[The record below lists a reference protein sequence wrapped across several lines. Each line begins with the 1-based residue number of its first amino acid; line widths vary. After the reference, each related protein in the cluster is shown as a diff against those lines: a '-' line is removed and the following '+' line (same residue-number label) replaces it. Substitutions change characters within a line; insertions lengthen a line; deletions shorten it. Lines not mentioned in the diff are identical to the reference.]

1 MGETPLKSS
10 ASAMLALGLIS
21 PTVAMAADHEVKM
34 LNQGS
39 SGAAMVF
46 EPLVVK
52 AAPGDTITFVPTDKS
67 HNSVSMKDGIP
78 SGAEPWKGKINEKIT
93 IIVTA
98 PGVYMYQ
105 CSPHVGMGMIGAV
118 VVGDA
123 VNLDAVKN
131 IKYPGAAKKTA
142 EKIFSEIKP
151 GS

>member
-1 MGETPLKSS
+1 MKSI
-10 ASAMLALGLIS
+10 ASATLALGLFS
-21 PTVAMAADHEVKM
+21 PAVATAADHEVKM

-78 SGAEPWKGKINEKIT
+78 GGAEPWKGKTNEKIT
-93 IIVTA
+93 VTVTA

-105 CSPHVGMGMIGAV
+105 CTPHLSMGMIGAV
-118 VVGDA
+118 VVGDP
-123 VNLDAVKN
+123 VNLDAVKTL
-131 IKYPGAAKKTA
+131 KYPGGAKKTA

-151 GS
+151 ES

>member
-1 MGETPLKSS
+1 MKPINCV
-10 ASAMLALGLIS
+10 AIAVALIV
-21 PTVAMAADHEVKM
+21 PTAATAADHEVKM

-67 HNSVSMKDGIP
+67 HNSVSMKEGIP
-78 SGAEPWKGKINEKIT
+78 AGAQPWSGKINEKIT
-93 IIVTA
+93 ISVTT

-105 CSPHVGMGMIGAV
+105 CSPHVAMGMIGAI

-131 IKYPGAAKKTA
+131 IRYPGGSKKTA

-151 GS
+151 GG